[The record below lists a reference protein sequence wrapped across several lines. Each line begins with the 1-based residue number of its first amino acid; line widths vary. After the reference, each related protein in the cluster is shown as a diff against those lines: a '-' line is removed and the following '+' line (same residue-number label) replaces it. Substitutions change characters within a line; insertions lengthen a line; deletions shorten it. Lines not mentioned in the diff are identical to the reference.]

1 MKNFIKNYW
10 AVFIPIIVLV
20 IALIYLFKNK
30 SSESSKAENV
40 IGMVDAEFV
49 DVSPSL
55 PGRVVELL
63 VKEGDDVKEGQVV
76 AQMKTSEIE
85 TIQAQVSEAVTVAQN
100 QLDKINR
107 GVEPEIL
114 KSAENLQQI
123 AKQQM
128 DLMNKTYTRFQ
139 NLYAEGVVSG
149 QERDVI
155 YFKYKAAQ
163 KELETANL
171 NVQLLQRGNNQELK
185 NSAQAILNQA
195 KSADQLAQEIKD
207 NASIKAPASGK
218 ISTMISNKGEMVNA
232 GYPMMTIQKDDSFFV
247 KFNLR
252 QNQMN
257 KIDKGSVVKIK
268 IPGCTPE
275 EVKGVV
281 VELAPALGYA
291 DWVPEKQNGEFELR
305 TFRIKV
311 KPENMNFIKGLRSGM
326 TAQLLFD

>member
-20 IALIYLFKNK
+20 IALVYLFQNK
-30 SSESSKAENV
+30 SPESNKESV

-49 DVSPSL
+49 DVSASL
-55 PGRVVELL
+55 PGRVIELL
-63 VKEGDDVKEGQVV
+63 VKEGDEVKEGQVI

-107 GVEPEIL
+107 GVEPEVL

-139 NLYAEGVVSG
+139 NLYSEGVISG

-195 KSADQLAQEIKD
+195 KGADQLAQEIKD

-232 GYPMMTIQKDDSFFV
+232 GYPMMTIQKDNSFFV

-252 QNQMN
+252 QNQMT
-257 KIDKGSVVKIK
+257 KIDKGSTVKMK
-268 IPGCTPE
+268 IPGCLPE
-275 EVKGVV
+275 EIKGTV

-305 TFRIKV
+305 TFQIKV
-311 KPENMNFIKGLRSGM
+311 KPENINSIKGLRSGM
-326 TAQLLFD
+326 TAQLVFD

>member
-20 IALIYLFKNK
+20 IALIYLFQNRSPESNK
-30 SSESSKAENV
+30 EVV

-55 PGRVVELL
+55 PGRVIELL

-107 GVEPEIL
+107 GVEPEVL
-114 KSAENLQQI
+114 RSAENLQQI

-139 NLYAEGVVSG
+139 NLYSEGVVSG

-195 KSADQLAQEIKD
+195 KGADQLAQEIKD

-218 ISTMISNKGEMVNA
+218 ISTMISNKGEIVNA
-232 GYPMMTIQKDDSFFV
+232 GYPMMTIQKDNSFFV

-252 QNQMN
+252 QNQMT
-257 KIDKGSVVKIK
+257 KIDKGSTVKMK
-268 IPGCTPE
+268 IPGCLPE
-275 EVKGVV
+275 EIKGTV

-305 TFRIKV
+305 TFQIKV
-311 KPENMNFIKGLRSGM
+311 KPENINSIKGLRSGM
-326 TAQLLFD
+326 TAQLVFE

>member
-20 IALIYLFKNK
+20 IALIYLFQNRSPESNK
-30 SSESSKAENV
+30 EAV

-107 GVEPEIL
+107 GVEPEVL
-114 KSAENLQQI
+114 RSAENLQQI

-139 NLYAEGVVSG
+139 GLYSEGVVSG

-195 KSADQLAQEIKD
+195 KGADQLAQEIKD

-232 GYPMMTIQKDDSFFV
+232 GYPMMTIQKDNSFFV

-252 QNQMN
+252 QNQMT
-257 KIDKGSVVKIK
+257 KIDKGSTVKMK
-268 IPGCTPE
+268 IPGCLPE
-275 EVKGVV
+275 EIKGTV

-305 TFRIKV
+305 TFQIKV
-311 KPENMNFIKGLRSGM
+311 KPENINSIKGLRSGM
-326 TAQLLFD
+326 TAQLVFE

>member
-20 IALIYLFKNK
+20 IALVYLFQNK
-30 SSESSKAENV
+30 SPESNKEAV

-55 PGRVVELL
+55 PGRVIELL

-107 GVEPEIL
+107 GVEPEVL

-139 NLYAEGVVSG
+139 NLYSEGVVSG

-185 NSAQAILNQA
+185 NSAQAILNQD
-195 KSADQLAQEIKD
+195 KGGDQLAQEIKD

-232 GYPMMTIQKDDSFFV
+232 GYPMMTIQKDNSFFV

-252 QNQMN
+252 QNQMT
-257 KIDKGSVVKIK
+257 KIDKGSTVKMK
-268 IPGCTPE
+268 IPGCLPE
-275 EVKGVV
+275 EIKGTV

-305 TFRIKV
+305 TFQIKV
-311 KPENMNFIKGLRSGM
+311 KPENINSIKGLRSGM
-326 TAQLLFD
+326 TAQLVFD

>member
-20 IALIYLFKNK
+20 IALIYLFQNKSPEKNK
-30 SSESSKAENV
+30 ESV

-49 DVSPSL
+49 DVSASL
-55 PGRVVELL
+55 PGRVIELL
-63 VKEGDDVKEGQVV
+63 VKEGDEVKEGQVV

-107 GVEPEIL
+107 GVEPEVL

-139 NLYAEGVVSG
+139 NLYSEGVISG

-195 KSADQLAQEIKD
+195 KGADQLAQEIKD

-232 GYPMMTIQKDDSFFV
+232 GYPMMTIQKDNSFFV

-252 QNQMN
+252 QNQMT
-257 KIDKGSVVKIK
+257 KIDKGSTVKMR
-268 IPGCTPE
+268 IPGCLPE
-275 EVKGVV
+275 EIKGTV

-305 TFRIKV
+305 TFQIKV
-311 KPENMNFIKGLRSGM
+311 KPENINSIKGLRSGM
-326 TAQLLFD
+326 TAQLVFD

>member
-20 IALIYLFKNK
+20 IALIYLLQNK
-30 SSESSKAENV
+30 SSENNKETV

-49 DVSPSL
+49 DVSASL
-55 PGRVVELL
+55 PGRVIELL
-63 VKEGDDVKEGQVV
+63 VKEGDDVKEGEVV

-107 GVEPEIL
+107 GVEPEVL

-139 NLYAEGVVSG
+139 NLYSEGVISG

-195 KSADQLAQEIKD
+195 KGADQLAQEIKD

-232 GYPMMTIQKDDSFFV
+232 GYPMMTIQKDNSFFV

-252 QNQMN
+252 QNQMT
-257 KIDKGSVVKIK
+257 KIDKGSTVKMK
-268 IPGCTPE
+268 IPGCLPE
-275 EVKGVV
+275 EIKGTV

-305 TFRIKV
+305 IFQIKV
-311 KPENMNFIKGLRSGM
+311 KPENMNSIKGLRSGM
-326 TAQLLFD
+326 TAQLVFD